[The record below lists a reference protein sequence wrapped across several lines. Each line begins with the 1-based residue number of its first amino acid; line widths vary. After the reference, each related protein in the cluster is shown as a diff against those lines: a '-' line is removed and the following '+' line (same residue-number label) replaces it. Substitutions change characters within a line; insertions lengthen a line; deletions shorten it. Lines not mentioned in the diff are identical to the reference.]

1 MTTVETAGSKNNSDV
16 GYIHFKG
23 VSAVQRIKY
32 IEMVMENREERNV
45 LIGVC
50 YKPKIK
56 IFDI

>member
-32 IEMVMENREERNV
+32 IEMVMENSFAS
-45 LIGVC
+45 L
-50 YKPKIK
+50 
-56 IFDI
+56 